1 MVSAALRGCAVAEEL
16 DIVDGAA
23 PRSEVRPET
32 GRRPRP
38 TTVQIVGG
46 ADDAELVRAAREGDP
61 EAFHLLYV
69 RHAPPVRK
77 FLGGVLRDSAA
88 ADDALQETFARAHR
102 KLRALRDAARVRGW
116 LLGMARI
123 VALDELGRGRRSQ
136 LADVS
141 DPGDEPFDALD
152 TPEELLLSAE
162 AEAVLRKQLDRLPPP
177 RRAALLLRLDHDLD
191 YPEIAEVMGWALH
204 KVKNEIHRAR
214 IAIRSALLEYL
225 GRKP

>member
-1 MVSAALRGCAVAEEL
+1 MAEDL
-16 DIVDGAA
+16 DIIDPAA
-23 PRSEVRPET
+23 PRSTVRAET
-32 GRRPRP
+32 GTRRRPTP
-38 TTVQIVGG
+38 LQIVGG
-46 ADDAELVRAAREGDP
+46 PGDAELVRAAGEGDP

-102 KLRALRDAARVRGW
+102 KLRTLRDAARVRAW

-123 VALDELGRGRRSQ
+123 VALDELARGRRSP

-152 TPEELLLSAE
+152 TPEELLLSVE
-162 AEAVLRKQLDRLPPP
+162 VESVLRKQLDRLPPS
-177 RRAALLLRLDHDLD
+177 RRAALLLRIDQDLD

-214 IAIRSALLEYL
+214 IAIRSALLDYL